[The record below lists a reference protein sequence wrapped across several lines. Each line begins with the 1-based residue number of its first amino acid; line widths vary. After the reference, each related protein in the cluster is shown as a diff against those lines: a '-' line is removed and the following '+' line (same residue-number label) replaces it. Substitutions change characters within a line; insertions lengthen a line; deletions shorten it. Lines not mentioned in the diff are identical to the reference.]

1 MLNNLVKG
9 FYRNIPDA
17 LYHQLKYALFF
28 RKVPHL
34 AKPVGYS
41 EKLMRRKVYP
51 LAMYTQLSDK
61 YLVREYIERLWG
73 KNTSSNSMHRV
84 KN

>member
-28 RKVPHL
+28 HKVPHL

-41 EKLMRRKVYP
+41 EKLMRRKV
-51 LAMYTQLSDK
+51 
-61 YLVREYIERLWG
+61 
-73 KNTSSNSMHRV
+73 
-84 KN
+84 